1 MARKR
6 KDGEEDLDVAETCLR
21 FTCVKTQISFVR
33 NIAAAPFPSRM
44 AERPLKA
51 LAKKLQEALTR
62 LVPCV
67 KDCTDDAFLLD
78 AGEAL
83 HGLSPRKE
91 RGQGYRL
98 LRLVPREGAEVWCEL
113 MSANHL
119 TFSVSGDFLD
129 FGARTEALRRF
140 VDELAEP
147 LGFAYDAQLG
157 YLTAQTSLLGTG
169 LRIRSWMHLG
179 GLAHFG
185 YLREL
190 SNACEVKGSYAELEH
205 PDTPPP
211 GHLIILFNR
220 FSLGARAEEIAERH
234 RELLVRV
241 AEQEAAARMRLVR
254 DEPFVFHDVLRR
266 AKTTL
271 RNAMMIGEGEALDL
285 LSDLRI
291 ALLTGAATAR
301 SLDPLAPGW
310 FENVR
315 DGVFFPRHGRA
326 LTRRYDLPHDV
337 STFTPWRDDAL
348 RAIWMGHLASFTISK
363 ELVERAAEQ

>member
-1 MARKR
+1 MTMARR
-6 KDGEEDLDVAETCLR
+6 REEEPDVSETCLR
-21 FTCVKTQISFVR
+21 LTCVKTQISFVR
-33 NIAAAPFPSRM
+33 NLAAAPFPSRM
-44 AERPLKA
+44 AERPAKA

-62 LVPCV
+62 LVARV
-67 KDCTDDAFLLD
+67 EDCTDDAFLLD

-91 RGQGYRL
+91 RGSGYRL
-98 LRLVPREGAEVWCEL
+98 LRLIPNDGLEVWCEV

-129 FGARTEALRRF
+129 FGVRTETLRRF
-140 VDELAEP
+140 VDGLAEP
-147 LGFAYDAQLG
+147 LGFAYDAKLG

-190 SNACEVKGSYAELEH
+190 CNACEVKGSYAELEH

-211 GHLIILFNR
+211 GCLVILFNR

-241 AEQEAAARMRLVR
+241 SEQEAAARLRLVH
-254 DEPFVFHDVLRR
+254 DEPFVFLDVLYR
-266 AKTTL
+266 AKATL
-271 RNAMMIGEGEALDL
+271 RHATMMGESEALDL

-291 ALLTGAATAR
+291 ALLTGVVKAR
-301 SLDPLAPGW
+301 GLEPLVPDW

-326 LTRRYDLPHDV
+326 LSRRYALPHDV
-337 STFTPWRDDAL
+337 DSFTPWRDDAL
-348 RAIWMGHLASFTISK
+348 RACWMQHLANFTVSK
-363 ELVERAAEQ
+363 KFVERAVEQ